1 MNAVTRYHPMLVAL
15 HWGLA
20 FLIGGALFF
29 GALKM
34 VHIPNASPQ
43 KVEALR
49 AHMTAGLTI
58 LLLMGVR
65 LLVRSLTA
73 HPPAASAGNPWLDR
87 LAWLSHGTFYSAVML
102 MAASGLFMAMQAGVI
117 GVLVGAHPG
126 IPHDFWAWPLRSVHY
141 FLSRFLMALIA
152 LHLLAVLYHSVV
164 LKDGLI
170 RRMGFGLQ
178 APVWWDRMPH
188 FASWFSRVVL
198 VLAAFIL
205 TMIGVKF
212 IANPVGA
219 AAASDMALQSPL
231 AVTNMRASFGAF
243 PLACA
248 IFIVVCLLS
257 SARRVAGLRFV
268 IIVIGVVLLVRA
280 FGIYQ
285 DGTLVESRTVLAAE
299 FVLLIL
305 SGAGLALER
314 LRRRQIQDVLH
325 RESNSVN
332 HPVSDVSPDLRR
344 TGYAPRQ
351 L

>member
-1 MNAVTRYHPMLVAL
+1 MNAVTRYHPILVAL

-49 AHMTAGLTI
+49 AHMTAGLMI
-58 LLLMGVR
+58 LALMGMR
-65 LLVRSLTA
+65 LFVRSRTA
-73 HPPAASAGNPWLDR
+73 HPPAASAGEPRLDR
-87 LAWLSHGTFYSAVML
+87 LAWFSHRTFYPAVML
-102 MAASGLFMAMQAGVI
+102 MAASGLLLGIQTGVI
-117 GVLVGAHPG
+117 GIVAGAHPAV
-126 IPHDFWAWPLRSVHY
+126 PHDFWAWPVRGVHY
-141 FLSRFLMALIA
+141 LLSRFLMALIA
-152 LHLLAVLYHSVV
+152 LHVLAVLYHGVV

-170 RRMGFGLQ
+170 RRMGFGLP
-178 APVWWDRMPH
+178 APVWRDRMSRLAP
-188 FASWFSRVVL
+188 WFSRAVL

-212 IANPVGA
+212 IANPVGS
-219 AAASDMALQSPL
+219 AAASGMTLESAL

-248 IFIVVCLLS
+248 VFVVVCLLS
-257 SARRVAGLRFV
+257 SARRMAGLHFV

-285 DGTLVESRTVLAAE
+285 DGTLMESRKILAAE
-299 FVLLIL
+299 VVLMTL
-305 SGAGLALER
+305 SIAGLALER
-314 LRRRQIQDVLH
+314 LGRRQAAASFANQGPEKALV
-325 RESNSVN
+325 
-332 HPVSDVSPDLRR
+332 
-344 TGYAPRQ
+344 G
-351 L
+351 